1 MAAYVRT
8 RTVDEVIDMAKH
20 GLAAG
25 KGAQRQDT
33 FTVLKKHAANT
44 TINSDATARDEVFT
58 DVQVNLGGAWRLST
72 LLPLPCACDGK
83 AHELGSTSVVAA
95 PATTHAER

>member
-1 MAAYVRT
+1 MRT

-33 FTVLKKHAANT
+33 FTVLKKHAANV
-44 TINSDATARDEVFT
+44 TIKSDATARDEVFT
-58 DVQVNLGGAWRLST
+58 DVQVNLGGTQS
-72 LLPLPCACDGK
+72 PCQLNSCL
-83 AHELGSTSVVAA
+83 ELWPDSSRRVGSTK
-95 PATTHAER
+95 

>member
-1 MAAYVRT
+1 MLPQGTAKRWDQVAAYVRT

-33 FTVLKKHAANT
+33 FTVLKKHAANV
-44 TINSDATARDEVFT
+44 TIKSDATARDEVFT
-58 DVQVNLGGAWRLST
+58 DVQVNLGGAQTAGQCCCRCL
-72 LLPLPCACDGK
+72 
-83 AHELGSTSVVAA
+83 
-95 PATTHAER
+95 ATVT